1 MKRNRLATLALGLVP
16 LLAGCG
22 SLGTL
27 YTYRSRGL
35 LYTHTVRPLT
45 RHREPVAVAPAGTA
59 TGNMKQIQFRQIT
72 IVWDDNAIGEIAK
85 KGGIGTIHYADLETH
100 MYLFNLWTRHTV
112 IVYGAPAEPQTG
124 SPADSQASPPDAVP
138 KSGGSP

>member
-1 MKRNRLATLALGLVP
+1 MKRNLPAALALALVP
-16 LLAGCG
+16 LLSGCG

-45 RHREPVAVAPAGTA
+45 RHREPVAVAQAGTA

-85 KGGIGTIHYADLETH
+85 KGGIGTIHYADLETR

-112 IVYGAPAEPQTG
+112 IVYGTPAEPQPETTAE
-124 SPADSQASPPDAVP
+124 SPAAPGDGGAQSGVSP
-138 KSGGSP
+138 

>member
-1 MKRNRLATLALGLVP
+1 MKRTRHGALALATVLILS
-16 LLAGCG
+16 GCG

-45 RHREPVAVAPAGTA
+45 RHRDPVDVAATGAAG
-59 TGNMKQIQFRQIT
+59 GNMKQFQFRQIS

-85 KGGIGTIHYADLETH
+85 RGGIETVHYADLETRS
-100 MYLFNLWTRHTV
+100 YLFNLWTRHTV
-112 IVYGAPAEPQTG
+112 IVHGTAANPPAA
-124 SPADSQASPPDAVP
+124 SPATGPGPGPQ
-138 KSGGSP
+138 SGGVP

>member
-1 MKRNRLATLALGLVP
+1 VKRNRLAALALGLV
-16 LLAGCG
+16 LLLSGCG

-85 KGGIGTIHYADLETH
+85 RGGIGTIHYADLETH

-112 IVYGAPAEPQTG
+112 IVYGTA
-124 SPADSQASPPDAVP
+124 ASPPAESPTDSPALPPDAGAQP
-138 KSGGSP
+138 GGTP

>member
-1 MKRNRLATLALGLVP
+1 MNRNRLAALALAEV
-16 LLAGCG
+16 LLLSGCG

-45 RHREPVAVAPAGTA
+45 RHRDPMVVAPAGTA
-59 TGNMKQIQFRQIT
+59 SGNMKQIQFRQIT

-85 KGGIGTIHYADLETH
+85 RGGIGTIHYADLETH
-100 MYLFNLWTRHTV
+100 SYLFNLWTRHTV
-112 IVYGAPAEPQTG
+112 IVYGTAADPPAALPTPGPDAEPQ
-124 SPADSQASPPDAVP
+124 
-138 KSGGSP
+138 SGGTP